1 MFIVADEKTHVGATP
16 PEDLTLLW
24 IESNVVSS
32 ECVTD
37 VLSNSSR
44 FDLTNAT
51 ISQLLTVKELISCQ
65 LALTIYEIVE
75 TDASSIVVKRFN
87 EISNSWSDV
96 TNTVTYKFS
105 VVDNLLLVESTKEL
119 EVSNE
124 IVTFPEDANIVVN
137 NTTLIL

>member
-16 PEDLTLLW
+16 PKDITLLW

-37 VLSNSSR
+37 VLSNNSR
-44 FDLTNAT
+44 FDLTNTT
-51 ISQLLTVKELISCQ
+51 ISQLLTEQKQ

-75 TDASSIVVKRFN
+75 TDASSIVVKQFN